1 VRHLQRRARMT
12 AAMFHT
18 ARTIITVGSLIV
30 PALLSIQYTEGISV
44 TNPTYTIYWAT
55 WVISLFVTM
64 CNGLVALFKL
74 DKRYYFLH
82 TTLEHLTSEGWQ
94 YLALTGKYSGYHTPG
109 LAPTHE
115 NQFLYFCHA
124 VEKIRMHQVEEEYYK
139 LSEQTSTQ
147 QAGAATSAAK
157 SAIADA
163 KAAKSA
169 AIVRIPPTPLN
180 QEIQKLI
187 GPEMAKLLLDQ
198 LSKLTTEDASSARQT
213 ASGSSEEETEE
224 TNEVIESQTTTTGT
238 APPRSPNTQNGS
250 PRPLSVPS
258 ELPV

>member
-1 VRHLQRRARMT
+1 MT

-18 ARTIITVGSLIV
+18 ARTIVTVGSLIV

-109 LAPTHE
+109 LPPTHD

-139 LSEQTSTQ
+139 LSEQNSQ
-147 QAGAATSAAK
+147 QQTGGVGAAAAAK
-157 SAIADA
+157 NALLTDA
-163 KAAKSA
+163 ASKSA
-169 AIVRIPPTPLN
+169 PTVRVPPTPLN
-180 QEIQKLI
+180 QELQKLI
-187 GPEMAKLLLDQ
+187 GPEMAKLLMEQ
-198 LSKLTTEDASSARQT
+198 LSKLTAEDASSAEYT
-213 ASGSSEEETEE
+213 TGGSSKKETEE
-224 TNEVIESQTTTTGT
+224 KNEVIESHTAAT
-238 APPRSPNTQNGS
+238 APPRSPDTQNGA
-250 PRPLSVPS
+250 PRSLPVPAELSV
-258 ELPV
+258 